1 MLTSMRVPHT
11 GRAAA
16 SREGHPF
23 GVVKSW
29 ERLTREHWN
38 LETVV
43 ATVWS
48 LSLGFRKSL
57 FGCRFC
63 HVPHCKLCRATHVIQ
78 ARYAKTNCLSFRL
91 VAFHGSLIPFQRKS
105 KLNLKLQNH

>member
-43 ATVWS
+43 ATCTETLGVS
-48 LSLGFRKSL
+48 L
-57 FGCRFC
+57 
-63 HVPHCKLCRATHVIQ
+63 KL
-78 ARYAKTNCLSFRL
+78 
-91 VAFHGSLIPFQRKS
+91 HGSWIYKQNERKTKKHVFITKNNNDEKQACHS
-105 KLNLKLQNH
+105 VDSNDPHNVLRSWN